1 MRAAGGKAGGDVRS
15 WTGGDQRRSRKS
27 VHADGLVIAGL
38 TLPTG
43 SWGHVSARLAATAA
57 RADASRMSD
66 LCMVLQ
72 RQARDESPWVRPCRE
87 RATVAAEEGPSSA
100 LERTFSMFF
109 AAKGS
114 VECLFVKGSVESTHK
129 VPTSHYHTK
138 HCHAAVVTPIS
149 QAKSTRIEESRKP
162 AGIPSH
168 TSQTPA
174 APPRAHSCVFMYVN
188 TPRARAHSCSR
199 HVTRKPP
206 RRSRRSTR
214 RATRPARGL
223 LR

>member
-87 RATVAAEEGPSSA
+87 RGGDWHWSFPQHVD
-100 LERTFSMFF
+100 LFFER
-109 AAKGS
+109 S
-114 VECLFVKGSVESTHK
+114 VNSQDTGK
-129 VPTSHYHTK
+129 VLNKKCYNLDL
-138 HCHAAVVTPIS
+138 
-149 QAKSTRIEESRKP
+149 SRV
-162 AGIPSH
+162 S
-168 TSQTPA
+168 
-174 APPRAHSCVFMYVN
+174 
-188 TPRARAHSCSR
+188 
-199 HVTRKPP
+199 
-206 RRSRRSTR
+206 
-214 RATRPARGL
+214 
-223 LR
+223 